1 MDARDAR
8 PHRAGYL
15 ADLELPSCRAR
26 ARAGSRLLRRGAC
39 LPGPGS
45 RPGGARKTGPV
56 GRPVCRCP
64 CGPPPM
70 SRAVGIPHEV
80 DRTAQNQEQ
89 FLQNRRIRYGLLH
102 SVTRCSVGVQKAAA
116 ALRFRQDD
124 NGIGGQ
130 AKSLAMAPA
139 PAPPGECGRLQNSEG
154 WGPSARMSTL
164 RRRCR
169 GAWSTAAGQPAF
181 GERFA
186 PAAHH
191 IHIQHR
197 CAIAVFANPSAAI
210 PCFTAPRSRSS
221 APGRTQRGSRI
232 AAASRILATLHRGS
246 PMNPHPPHGLL

>member
-8 PHRAGYL
+8 PYRAGYL
-15 ADLELPSCRAR
+15 ADLDLASR
-26 ARAGSRLLRRGAC
+26 RAGFRLLRRGAR

-45 RPGGARKTGPV
+45 RTGGAPKTGPV

-64 CGPPPM
+64 YGPPPL

-102 SVTRCSVGVQKAAA
+102 SVTRCSVGSQKAAA
-116 ALRFRQDD
+116 ALRFRQATTASADRPNRLPWPQLQHRRANAGD
-124 NGIGGQ
+124 SKFRGVGTFSQDEYVSPEVSWRLECSGR
-130 AKSLAMAPA
+130 PA
-139 PAPPGECGRLQNSEG
+139 R
-154 WGPSARMSTL
+154 L
-164 RRRCR
+164 RRTVCASGSPHPHPA
-169 GAWSTAAGQPAF
+169 GAQSPYSLTPQRPYLVSLL
-181 GERFA
+181 RD
-186 PAAHH
+186 
-191 IHIQHR
+191 
-197 CAIAVFANPSAAI
+197 
-210 PCFTAPRSRSS
+210 RSS